1 MTIPS
6 IIYANYEPSQIRVD
20 NLGIALFN
28 DESLD
33 LLNLTPTQHL
43 LVGEKQ
49 DGKYS
54 FIVDA
59 TGIAVNT
66 SLPMRTDN
74 QSQYAAYIDGDV
86 YITGNVF
93 GNGGV
98 LLGSG
103 SGSEGPITP
112 NLSPWLPSDTETN
125 IWFPGTATLGDYYDS
140 SNNGYTLNIVQSAD
154 RTIDHAQLS
163 IQNTEYAQIRM
174 GIVGTSIDS
183 PSIINTP
190 STTALEFHIGR
201 DQDYFQKLYTKC
213 NYVTT
218 IVETGNV
225 VSEIT
230 EMRLTPDEIP
240 HYEYYDKSVAPHMII
255 DTKGNI
261 GIHTSKN
268 VPMKYNIRIRDP
280 VRPENIIYSPVTE
293 PMTVQVNGS
302 TYTSNLLLY
311 DYETSTIKNIDELY
325 IRRLSATIPANQIN
339 AGTFANGD
347 YNFTSNLNLLDGD
360 LYVNGSGHLTRDI
373 LVDGTTTL
381 NQIIAND
388 AILVDVASFC
398 NDVYINRDIIIN
410 HSLRIRGQIFT
421 EMLSNIDYVDG
432 VPRSNYAW
440 QMIDFMPSS
449 PLLSNINFTGNGFW
463 TPGRVG
469 IGTNNGFNNQ
479 LSIFKYGHNIYELEL
494 HNSDP
499 TLTYS
504 AGAFI
509 GHPAVADEMGP
520 DGSLV
525 IATPALKDPQYF
537 GLHGQTGV
545 PQNIYF
551 FPGADL
557 GTVEIPIVRLANPP
571 TLGIFTND
579 TVGIGTYAPL
589 STLDV
594 RGTITFSGNLQY
606 YDQTVSPP
614 LITNV
619 GLWKSKT
626 FQSINPYTNTP
637 ITFKGIQ
644 FLSSDSS
651 NVAINVNPEPIY
663 ALTVGGGTR
672 GSIKSYNGY
681 FTGDDK
687 KIVPWLDSQD
697 PLTLMNNI
705 APVNKFGL
713 FTYGSVGIGVAVP
726 DIDANVVIKS
736 NYKEGTLLRLYQG
749 DNSTKPTA
757 GIEFVGNQV
766 WRVLADSTTQTL
778 QFGTSN
784 SYVSDSAKRALWM
797 RGDQVV
803 IGDSLHALDY
813 GNPGTVDTNAT
824 LTVGGNMAVKGDVN
838 ITGSFR
844 INSVPYQNSV
854 VLGQSTAIPV
864 QNDDVFIG
872 GGHIILTPSDG
883 KTVVI
888 GKPGSSGQ
896 YLYSGGDRSLF
907 RVYQDESSTNPSPI
921 VGIFH
926 TLTKTGLL
934 SIVDNNGHALN
945 FGLIDPSDTTYGNGI
960 NTVFSFMDEN
970 NSSYISFNKTDSAER
985 FTGIN
990 TNLPTSMLHI
1000 YSEGTG
1006 SNMLKLTKFVYG
1018 QDTSSASPELYFE
1031 KTYQQTIFSRK
1042 APTRW
1047 TIKGPNAG
1055 SGQKLGFI
1063 YQDNDRPPTELF
1075 CFTNTGCIGIG
1086 TTQPEFA
1093 LDVVSTGKTGSLR
1106 LLNIDS
1112 QASPQLLFQSG
1123 SSIYGSDSSYD
1134 FRMTASNSEFTFD
1147 MQNNITANITVFNVD
1162 NQGNIGL
1169 KSHADPNYELQVTGA
1184 LNVTDGIYLNGAR
1197 LFSSGGSSSLDQGLP
1212 LTAVNIFLQPYTS
1225 YNGGVVVNGT
1235 QQTSNLFHIFNGT
1248 NANFMVY
1255 ESLDYSSASAGE
1267 IQIHFRNVSR
1277 SYNFITSAFTYTNNM
1292 YRMSMSNTQFQW
1304 EYWPNCGATSYI
1316 GSEHTNYRRVIQFGP
1331 STRTGATNEFD
1342 TTFNG
1347 SITLNSLTPN
1357 IFLGNQ
1363 STISTSNLSLLIS
1376 ATSNI
1381 GIGTNNPLYYTHIV
1395 NTRPRCALHID
1406 QNVNADAFHVN
1417 TNNVNRVTVNYSGNV
1432 GIGTANPRAALDV
1445 IGNIYNSVGSVS
1457 SPSYTFATN
1466 TNTGIYSASA
1476 NTINFTSGGINTATF
1491 NQQSLA
1497 VNNTIQINTTQ
1508 SYGLPAL
1515 GVTQLNTINANVVE
1529 IGNQTSKY
1537 FTINRNGSIGINTS
1551 IINYPLHI
1559 NGNVGI
1565 NGSVL
1570 PITNLQYDLGS
1581 DTQRWRDI
1589 YLSGSTIDLN
1599 GTLISQIQADGS
1611 IRVGDV
1617 NGTLQKVVASEVQ
1630 LGDAN
1635 TANLVKIQ
1643 IGPYNNVQFST
1654 INNAT
1659 QEVVIFSPLFL
1670 NNDALSIGV
1679 STAEASLHIVGNSNV
1694 PVAILNQNTT
1704 GDILQLFNGAQQL
1717 VTVSQSGFVGIG
1729 STVPQYPLTVNANN
1743 FTTGAFFKQNNIN
1756 GNVATF
1762 SGVNNNVIVNGN
1774 GYLGVGTNA
1783 PVVPLHVR
1791 GTQFY
1796 DGFANFGSNV
1806 YINGNL
1812 EVYGDAI
1819 AHGNQVVDSDIRLKK
1834 DIVRIENALEK
1845 LEKVSGY
1852 TFTMKNNGK
1861 KSSGLIAQ
1869 EVLEVL
1875 PEVVTTER
1883 EYLGLAYGNMM
1894 GIVIEAIKELS
1905 EEVKQIKNMYKI

>member
-28 DESLD
+28 DTSLD

-43 LVGEKQ
+43 IVGEKQ

-86 YITGNVF
+86 YVTGNVLA
-93 GNGGV
+93 NGGV
-98 LLGSG
+98 LLGAG
-103 SGSEGPITP
+103 SGGGGGGEYI
-112 NLSPWLPSDTETN
+112 SPWLPSDTDNN
-125 IWFPGTATLGDYYDS
+125 IWFPGTVTMGDFYDS
-140 SNNGYTLNIVQSAD
+140 SNNGYTVNIVQSAD

-174 GIVGTSIDS
+174 GIVGTSIQS

-190 STTALEFHIGR
+190 STTPLEFHIGR
-201 DQDYFQKLYTKC
+201 DQDYFTKLYTQS

-218 IVETGNV
+218 IVEQGNI

-240 HYEYYDKSVAPHMII
+240 HYEYYDKSVAPHILI
-255 DTKGNI
+255 DTQGNI

-268 VPMKYNIRIRDP
+268 TNINYNVRIRDP
-280 VRPENIIYSPVTE
+280 VKQENIIYSPVTE
-293 PMTVQVNGS
+293 PMTVHINGS

-311 DYETSTIKNIDELY
+311 DYETNSIKNADELY

-339 AGTFANGD
+339 PGTFANGD
-347 YNFTSNLNLLDGD
+347 YSFTSNVNIRDGD
-360 LYVNGSGHLTRDI
+360 LYVNGSGHLTQNI
-373 LVDGTTTL
+373 LVDGTSTL

-479 LSIFKYGHNIYELEL
+479 LSIFKYGNNIYELEL

-509 GHPAVADEMGP
+509 GHPAVADEMSP

-537 GLHGQTGV
+537 GLHPLGV

-551 FPGADL
+551 FPGADM
-557 GTVEIPIVRLANPP
+557 GTVEVPLVRLSNPP
-571 TLGIFTND
+571 TLGIFYNN
-579 TVGIGTYAPL
+579 TVGIGTYTPL

-594 RGTITFSGNLQY
+594 RGTITFSGELHY
-606 YDQTVSPP
+606 YDQTVNPP
-614 LITNV
+614 LITNI

-644 FLSSDSS
+644 FSSSDSS

-663 ALTVGGGTR
+663 ALTVGGGSR

-681 FTGDDK
+681 FTGDNR

-697 PLTLMNNI
+697 PLTLINNV

-713 FTYGSVGIGVAVP
+713 FTYGAVGIGVAVP
-726 DIDANVVIKS
+726 DSDANLVVKG
-736 NYKEGTLLRLYQG
+736 NYKDGTLIRLYQG
-749 DNSTKPTA
+749 DNSAKPTS
-757 GIEFVGNQV
+757 GIEFVGNQT
-766 WRVLADSTTQTL
+766 WRILADSTTQTL
-778 QFGTSN
+778 QFGNCNSFLSDFTS
-784 SYVSDSAKRALWM
+784 RALWM
-797 RGDQVV
+797 RGNQVV
-803 IGDSLHALDY
+803 IGDNIKALDY
-813 GNPGTVDTNAT
+813 GNINTLDPTAA

-854 VLGQSTAIPV
+854 IVGQSTSTPL

-872 GGHIILTPSDG
+872 GGHIILTPADG

-896 YLYSGGDRSLF
+896 YLNSAADRSLF

-945 FGLIDPSDTTYGNGI
+945 FGLIDPSDPTFGNGI

-970 NSSYISFNKTDSAER
+970 NSSYISFNKTATAER
-985 FTGIN
+985 YTGIN

-1018 QDTSSASPELYFE
+1018 QDSSSACPELYFE
-1031 KTYQQTIFSRK
+1031 KTYQQTVFSK
-1042 APTRW
+1042 KSPTRW

-1063 YQDNDRPPTELF
+1063 YEDDTTPATELF

-1093 LDVVSTGKTGSLR
+1093 LDVCNTGKTGSLR
-1106 LLNIDS
+1106 LLNTDNR
-1112 QASPQLLFQSG
+1112 ASPQLLFQSG
-1123 SSIYGSDSSYD
+1123 SSIYGSDPSYD

-1147 MQNNITANITVFNVD
+1147 MQNNITADITILNVN

-1169 KSHADPNYELQVTGA
+1169 KAPADPKYELLVTGA

-1212 LTAVNIFLQPYTS
+1212 LTAINLFLQPYTA
-1225 YNGGVVVNGT
+1225 YGGGVVVNGS
-1235 QQTSNLFHIFNGT
+1235 QPTSNLFHIYNGV
-1248 NANFMVY
+1248 NANFMVF
-1255 ESLDYSSASAGE
+1255 ESLDYTSASAGE
-1267 IQIHFRNVSR
+1267 IQLHFRNVIRTYDFLS
-1277 SYNFITSAFTYTNNM
+1277 SSFTYTNNM
-1292 YRMSMSNTQFQW
+1292 YRMSMSNTQFLW
-1304 EYWPNCGATSYI
+1304 EYNPNCGNQTYI
-1316 GSEHTNYRRVIQFGP
+1316 GSEHTNYKKVIQFGP
-1331 STRTGATNEFD
+1331 SVRTGATNEFD
-1342 TTFNG
+1342 TIFNG
-1347 SITLNSLTPN
+1347 AINLNSTTPN

-1363 STISTSNLSLLIS
+1363 STISSSNLSLLLS

-1381 GIGTNNPLYYTHIV
+1381 GIGTNNPIYYTHIV
-1395 NTRPRCALHID
+1395 NTRTRCGLHID
-1406 QNVNADAFHVN
+1406 QNANADAFHVN
-1417 TNNVNRVTVNYSGNV
+1417 TNGVNRLTVNYSGNV
-1432 GIGTANPRAALDV
+1432 GIGTSAPRAALDV
-1445 IGNIYNSVGSVS
+1445 VGSIYNSSGSVTA
-1457 SPSYTFATN
+1457 PSYTFAGN
-1466 TNTGIYSASA
+1466 TTSGIYSAST
-1476 NTINFTSGGINTATF
+1476 NTINFTCGGVNTATL
-1491 NQQSLA
+1491 NQQALN
-1497 VNNTIQINTTQ
+1497 VNNTLQINTTQ
-1508 SYGLPAL
+1508 SFGVPAL
-1515 GVTQLNTINANVVE
+1515 SITQLNSINANVVE
-1529 IGNQTSKY
+1529 IGNQTNKY
-1537 FTINRNGSIGINTS
+1537 LTINRFGSIGINTS
-1551 IINYPLHI
+1551 VISYQLHV

-1570 PITNLQYDLGS
+1570 PINNLQYDLGS

-1599 GTLISQIQADGS
+1599 GSLISRIQADGS
-1611 IRVGDV
+1611 IRVGDRSG
-1617 NGTLQKVVASEVQ
+1617 NLQKVVASEVQ
-1630 LGDAN
+1630 LGDATTN
-1635 TANLVKIQ
+1635 NLVKIQ

-1654 INNAT
+1654 VNNAT

-1670 NNDALSIGV
+1670 NNDALSIG
-1679 STAEASLHIVGNSNV
+1679 TATALASLHIVGNSNV
-1694 PVAILNQNTT
+1694 PVAILNQKTN
-1704 GDILQLFNGAQQL
+1704 GDILQLFNNTNQL
-1717 VTVSQSGFVGIG
+1717 VTVNQYGNVGIG
-1729 STVPQYPLTVNANN
+1729 SAAPQFPLIVTANN
-1743 FTTGAFFKQNNIN
+1743 LTSTAYFKQTNTN

-1762 SGVNNNVIVNGN
+1762 SGYNGQNIIISGN
-1774 GYLGVGTNA
+1774 GYLGINTSA
-1783 PVVPLHVR
+1783 PIVPLHVK

-1834 DIVRIENALEK
+1834 DIIRIENALEK
-1845 LEKVSGY
+1845 IEKISGY
-1852 TFTMKNNGK
+1852 NFTMKNNNK
-1861 KSSGLIAQ
+1861 RSSGLIAQ

-1875 PEVVTTER
+1875 PEVVTTET

-1894 GIVIEAIKELS
+1894 GLVVEAIKELS
-1905 EEVKQIKNMYKI
+1905 GEIKRIKNICKI

>member
-20 NLGIALFN
+20 NLGIALF
-28 DESLD
+28 DDTSLD

-43 LVGEKQ
+43 IVGEKQ

-74 QSQYAAYIDGDV
+74 QSQYAAYIDGDIYV
-86 YITGNVF
+86 TGNVLA
-93 GNGGV
+93 NGGII
-98 LLGSG
+98 LGGNSDG
-103 SGSEGPITP
+103 GIIT
-112 NLSPWLPSDTETN
+112 NVSPWASSDTENN
-125 IWFPGTATLGDYYDS
+125 IWFPGTVTMGDFYDS
-140 SNNGYTLNIVQSAD
+140 SNNTYTLNIIQSAD

-174 GIVGTSIDS
+174 GIVGTSIAS

-190 STTALEFHIGR
+190 STTKLEFHIGR

-213 NYVTT
+213 NFVTT

-225 VSEIT
+225 VTEIT
-230 EMRLTPDEIP
+230 EMKLTPDEIP
-240 HYEYYDKSVAPHMII
+240 HYEYYGKEVAPHILI
-255 DTKGNI
+255 DTNGNI
-261 GIHTSKN
+261 GIHTSENKQIN
-268 VPMKYNIRIRDP
+268 YNIRIHDP
-280 VRPENIIYSPVTE
+280 IKPENIIYSPVTE
-293 PMTVQVNGS
+293 PMTVNINGS
-302 TYTSNLLLY
+302 TYTSNLLLF
-311 DYETSTIKNIDELY
+311 DYETATIKNIDELY

-347 YNFTSNLNLLDGD
+347 YTFTSNLNMSDGD
-360 LYVNGSGHLTRDI
+360 LFVNGSGHLTKNI

-421 EMLSNIDYVDG
+421 EMLSNIDYVDN
-432 VPRSNYAW
+432 VPRSNYSW

-449 PLLSNINFTGNGFW
+449 PILSNINFTGNGFW

-479 LSIFKYGHNIYELEL
+479 LSIFKYGNKIYELEL

-525 IATPALKDPQYF
+525 IATPALRDPEYF
-537 GLHGQTGV
+537 GQHARSGV

-557 GTVEIPIVRLANPP
+557 GTVEVPIVRLSNPP
-571 TLGIFTND
+571 TLGIFYNN
-579 TVGIGTYAPL
+579 TVGIGTYTPL

-594 RGTITFSGNLQY
+594 RGTITFSGDLQY

-614 LITNV
+614 LITNI
-619 GLWKSKT
+619 GLWKSKI

-644 FLSSDSS
+644 FSSTDSS

-663 ALTVGGGTR
+663 ALVVGGGTR
-672 GSIKSYNGY
+672 GSIKSYDGY
-681 FTGDDK
+681 FTGDNR

-697 PLTLMNNI
+697 ALTLINNI
-705 APVNKFGL
+705 APVNKFGQ
-713 FTYGSVGIGVAVP
+713 FTYGAVGIGVAVP
-726 DIDANVVIKS
+726 DSDAHLVIKS
-736 NYKEGTLLRLYQG
+736 NYTDGTLIRLYQG
-749 DNSTKPTA
+749 DNSSKPTSA
-757 GIEFVGNQV
+757 IEFVGNEV
-766 WRVLADSTTQTL
+766 WKILADSTTRTL

-784 SYVSDSAKRALWM
+784 SFASDFSTRPLWM
-797 RGDQVV
+797 RDNQVV
-803 IGDSLHALDY
+803 IGDNIRALDY
-813 GNPGTVDTNAT
+813 GNANTFDPNAV

-844 INSVPYQNSV
+844 INSTPYQNSV
-854 VLGQSTAIPV
+854 VLGQSTTTPI
-864 QNDDVFIG
+864 QNDDVYIG
-872 GGHIILTPSDG
+872 GGHIILTPAGG
-883 KTVVI
+883 KTLII
-888 GKPGSSGQ
+888 GNPGQ
-896 YLYSGGDRSLF
+896 NIEANGDNALF
-907 RVYQDESSTNPSPI
+907 RVYQDSTSTNPSPI

-926 TLTKTGLL
+926 TLTRTGLL
-934 SIVDNNGHALN
+934 SIVGDNSRALH
-945 FGLIDPSDTTYGNGI
+945 FGLIDPSDPTFGNGI

-970 NSSYISFNKTDSAER
+970 YSSYISFNKTATAEKY
-985 FTGIN
+985 TGIN

-1018 QDTSSASPELYFE
+1018 QDTTSASPELYFE
-1031 KTYQQTIFSRK
+1031 KTYQQTVFSQK
-1042 APTRW
+1042 TPTRW

-1055 SGQKLGFI
+1055 SRQKLAFI
-1063 YQDNDRPPTELF
+1063 YEDNETPAKEVF
-1075 CFTNTGCIGIG
+1075 CFTNNGCIGIG

-1093 LDVVSTGKTGSLR
+1093 LDILNTGKTGSLR
-1106 LLNIDS
+1106 LLNVDNL
-1112 QASPQLLFQSG
+1112 ASPQLLFQSG
-1123 SSIYGSDSSYD
+1123 SSIFGSDESYD

-1147 MQNNITANITVFNVD
+1147 MQNNVTADITILNVN

-1169 KSHADPNYELQVTGA
+1169 KSAADPRYELMVSGA

-1197 LFSSGGSSSLDQGLP
+1197 LFSSGGSSSLDDGLP
-1212 LTAVNIFLQPYTS
+1212 LTAVNIFLQPFTS
-1225 YNGGVVVNGT
+1225 FNGGVVVNGT
-1235 QQTSNLFHIFNGT
+1235 VPTSNLFHIYNGV
-1248 NANFMVY
+1248 NANFMVFD
-1255 ESLDYSSASAGE
+1255 SLDNTSSSAGE
-1267 IQIHFRNVSR
+1267 VQLHFRNSSR
-1277 SYNFITSAFTYTNNM
+1277 SYDFITSAFTDTNNM

-1304 EYWPNCGATSYI
+1304 EYFPNCGSATFI
-1316 GSEHTNYRRVIQFGP
+1316 GSEHTNYKKVIQFGP
-1331 STRTGATNEFD
+1331 SMRSDGLNEFD

-1347 SITLNSLTPN
+1347 SVYFNSATPN
-1357 IFLGNQ
+1357 IFFGNNQ
-1363 STISTSNLSLLIS
+1363 ALISSSNSSLLLSS
-1376 ATSNI
+1376 ANNI
-1381 GIGTNNPLYYTHIV
+1381 GIGTNNPIFYTHIV
-1395 NTRPRCALHID
+1395 NNRPRCALHID
-1406 QNVNADAFHVN
+1406 QNVNADAFHIN
-1417 TNNVNRVTVNYSGNV
+1417 TNGTNKVTVNYSGNV
-1432 GIGTANPRAALDV
+1432 GIGTTLPRAALDV
-1445 IGNIYNSVGSVS
+1445 VGSIYNSVGTVN

-1466 TNTGIYSASA
+1466 TTTGIYSATT
-1476 NTINFTSGGINTATF
+1476 NTINLTCGGVNTCTF
-1491 NQQSLA
+1491 NQQALN
-1497 VNNTIQINTTQ
+1497 VNNTLQINTTQ
-1508 SYGLPAL
+1508 SLGVPAL
-1515 GVTQLNTINANVVE
+1515 GITQLNSINANVVD
-1529 IGNQTSKY
+1529 IGNQFNKY
-1537 FTINRNGSIGINTS
+1537 FTINSVGNIGINTPV
-1551 IINYPLHI
+1551 INYKLHV
-1559 NGNVGI
+1559 NGSVGI
-1565 NGSVL
+1565 NGNL
-1570 PITNLQYDLGS
+1570 MPINNLQYDLGS

-1611 IRVGDV
+1611 VRIGDT
-1617 NGTLQKVVASEVQ
+1617 NGTLQKLVTSEVQ

-1635 TANLVKIQ
+1635 TNNLVKIQ
-1643 IGPYNNVQFST
+1643 IGPFNNVQFST
-1654 INNAT
+1654 VNNAT

-1670 NNDALSIGV
+1670 NDDALSIGV

-1694 PVAILNQNTT
+1694 PVAILAQKTT
-1704 GDILQLFNGAQQL
+1704 GDILQLFNDTQQL
-1717 VTVSQSGFVGIG
+1717 VTVSQYGAVGIG
-1729 STVPQYPLTVNANN
+1729 STSPQYPLTINVNN
-1743 FTTGAFFKQNNIN
+1743 TTTAAYIKQNNNI

-1762 SGVNNNVIVNGN
+1762 SAANGKNIVISGN
-1774 GYLGVGTNA
+1774 GYVGINTDS
-1783 PVVPLHVR
+1783 PIVPLHVN

-1819 AHGNQVVDSDIRLKK
+1819 AHGNQIVDSDIRLKD
-1834 DIVRIENALEK
+1834 DILRIENAVEK
-1845 LEKVSGY
+1845 LERISGY
-1852 TFTMKNNGK
+1852 TFKMKNTGK
-1861 KSSGLIAQ
+1861 KSTGLIAQ
-1869 EVLEVL
+1869 EVLEIL
-1875 PEVVTTER
+1875 PEAVCEDR
-1883 EYLGLAYGNMM
+1883 EYLSLAYGNMM
-1894 GIVIEAIKELS
+1894 GIVVEAIKELS
-1905 EEVKQIKNMYKI
+1905 GEIKRIKNVCKI